1 VSATRTGV
9 SSPDPAS
16 RPAPGLDDASFRP
29 ELIAIG
35 ASLGGLSVLEVLL
48 AALPNPCACPMA
60 IVQHR
65 SGLYES
71 RLADLLAKHSPV
83 PVLEPE
89 DKTRIEPGRVYLA
102 PPDYHLLVDREML
115 TLSIDPPVRF
125 ARPSID
131 VLFESL
137 ADAYGPRGAAIVLT
151 GSSDDGALGALAVEA
166 QGGVVVVQA
175 PATAESPVAPAAV
188 LAMVPS
194 ALALALGSISELVRG
209 WCSARPS

>member
-1 VSATRTGV
+1 
-9 SSPDPAS
+9 
-16 RPAPGLDDASFRP
+16 
-29 ELIAIG
+29 
-35 ASLGGLSVLEVLL
+35 
-48 AALPNPCACPMA
+48 
-60 IVQHR
+60 
-65 SGLYES
+65 
-71 RLADLLAKHSPV
+71 
-83 PVLEPE
+83 
-89 DKTRIEPGRVYLA
+89 
-102 PPDYHLLVDREML
+102 ML